1 MWFLLKEVFMTE
13 VFMNEVVLAF
23 LGVLGI
29 MASVLVP
36 VFILMTF
43 VNRKMIQHYTILGE
57 KFGLGLQV
65 TKKFWGLQ
73 QLPILSG
80 RHQNHNVILSYYTVG
95 HGKHRQIYT
104 YISIM
109 LTDPGFEFSMAK
121 EGFWNKLFGGQD
133 IKLGDEE
140 FDKAYLIKSKTEDRM
155 RRFLDAGVRKV
166 LLEADASKLLSG
178 NITLSKGDLRY
189 TELGNLLHQKGRNR
203 FEAMMQIMPYLAGKM
218 VG

>member
-1 MWFLLKEVFMTE
+1 MD
-13 VFMNEVVLAF
+13 EVVLAF
-23 LGVLGI
+23 LGGLGL
-29 MASVLVP
+29 MASILVP
-36 VFILMTF
+36 VFLLMAF
-43 VNRKMIQHYTILGE
+43 VNRKVIQHYTILGE
-57 KFGLGLQV
+57 KLGLSLQV
-65 TKKFWGLQ
+65 SKKFFGLQ

-104 YISIM
+104 YISIV
-109 LTDPGFEFSMAK
+109 LADPGFEFSMAK

-133 IKLGDEE
+133 IKLGDEA

-155 RRFLDAGVRKV
+155 RHFLDAAVRKV

-189 TELGNLLHQKGRNR
+189 TELGNMMHEKARNR
-203 FEAMMQIMPYLAGKM
+203 FEAMMQILPFLAGKIA
-218 VG
+218 G